1 MKKNVWAKI
10 VASIWLLAIV
20 ASIVWSWV
28 VMILSS
34 NNTEKNVP
42 EFSQEELNDFLKKYS
57 SWATV
62 WTSTWI
68 TIWTQTWTTS
78 SWTENINTWTTK

>member
-1 MKKNVWAKI
+1 MRKNVWAKI

-20 ASIVWSWV
+20 VSIVWSWI

-34 NNTEKNVP
+34 KNTEQNVP

-68 TIWTQTWTTS
+68 TIGTQTWVTNT
-78 SWTENINTWTTK
+78 WVIENNTWTTK